1 MKKILIHFNTFIIF
15 VLTILFIFFIEFE
28 IEIRPNNIITNL
40 EKINY
45 YQKAYSNILQEFDY
59 VIVNNELKDEII
71 NYYTFDNSK
80 KDINLIVRGNNI
92 DHYYE
97 IKEIVSKYS
106 KDEKVIYKY
115 SKEIND
121 LINKNI
127 FMIDEYHTLN
137 KFYLNIF
144 DCIYIIIIF
153 IIIQMILII
162 INYFLSKNFSF
173 IKIILLSSSIFIGLP
188 KLFIN
193 LSGIINNFTYGN
205 KYFSELLIFGINN
218 YINELF
224 IYSIAGIVFVI
235 CLNDFVRKYC
245 K

>member
-1 MKKILIHFNTFIIF
+1 MKTILIHFNTFIMF

-71 NYYTFDNSK
+71 NYYTFDNNI

-127 FMIDEYHTLN
+127 FMIDEYHNLN

-173 IKIILLSSSIFIGLP
+173 IKVILLSSSIFIGLP

-218 YINELF
+218 FINELF

>member
-1 MKKILIHFNTFIIF
+1 MKKILIHFNTFIMF
-15 VLTILFIFFIEFE
+15 VLTVLFIFFIEFE

-59 VIVNNELKDEII
+59 VIVNNELKEEII
-71 NYYTFDNSK
+71 NYYTFDDSK

-92 DHYYE
+92 DHYHE

-137 KFYLNIF
+137 KFYLIIF
-144 DCIYIIIIF
+144 DCLYIIIIF

-173 IKIILLSSSIFIGLP
+173 IKVILLSSSIFIGLP

-218 YINELF
+218 FINELF

>member
-1 MKKILIHFNTFIIF
+1 MKKILIHFNTFIMF

-71 NYYTFDNSK
+71 NYYTFDNNI

-137 KFYLNIF
+137 KFYLGIF
-144 DCIYIIIIF
+144 DCIYIIIVF

-173 IKIILLSSSIFIGLP
+173 IKVILLSSSIFIGLP

-218 YINELF
+218 FINELF

>member
-1 MKKILIHFNTFIIF
+1 MKKILIHFNTFIMF
-15 VLTILFIFFIEFE
+15 VLTVLFIFFIEIE

-40 EKINY
+40 ENINY
-45 YQKAYSNILQEFDY
+45 YQKAYSNILQEFDNI
-59 VIVNNELKDEII
+59 IVNSELKEEII
-71 NYYTFDNSK
+71 NYYTFDDNK

-106 KDEKVIYKY
+106 KDEKVINKY
-115 SKEIND
+115 SKEINE

-127 FMIDEYHTLN
+127 FMVDEYHVLN
-137 KFYLNIF
+137 KFYLNIY
-144 DCIYIIIIF
+144 DCLYIIIIF
-153 IIIQMILII
+153 VIIQMFLII

-173 IKIILLSSSIFIGLP
+173 IKVILLSSSILIGLP

-193 LSGIINNFTYGN
+193 FSGIINNFTYGN
-205 KYFSELLIFGINN
+205 KYFSELIIFLINN
-218 YINELF
+218 FINELF
-224 IYSIAGIVFVI
+224 IYSVAGITFVV
-235 CLNDFVRKYC
+235 CLNDFTKKYH